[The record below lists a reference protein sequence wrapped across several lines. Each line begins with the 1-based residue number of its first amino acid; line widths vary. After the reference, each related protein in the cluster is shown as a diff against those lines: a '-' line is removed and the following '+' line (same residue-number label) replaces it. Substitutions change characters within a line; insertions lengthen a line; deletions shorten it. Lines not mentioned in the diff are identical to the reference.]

1 MMFDVFRRKL
11 KVTRTSP
18 GNYDTGLWGDGTQE
32 SFDIKASVQGA
43 DNEVLQT
50 LPEGY
55 RTKKVYVLYTSTELK
70 TAQVDQATV
79 PDVVTIDDEDYNV
92 IKVTKHTN
100 IKGYATEHYQVVVIE
115 SSVDLV

>member
-11 KVTRTSP
+11 KITRTLP
-18 GNYDTGLWGDGTQE
+18 GNYDPGLWIDGAKE

-70 TAQVDQATV
+70 TAQVAEATM
-79 PDVVTIDDEDYNV
+79 PDMVIIDGEKYNV

-115 SSVDLV
+115 SSFDLI